1 LFYRS
6 GIKHLNYSNIEEEHR
21 YYTHGSEDGKTRG
34 YWVTVKEGKHMP
46 GIQSL
51 PLYGSAFEETENP
64 YFDCRFTVFVP
75 HNVTSVFIDLK

>member
-1 LFYRS
+1 M
-6 GIKHLNYSNIEEEHR
+6 
-21 YYTHGSEDGKTRG
+21 
-34 YWVTVKEGKHMP
+34 TVKEGKHMP